1 MKLIV
6 GLGNPG
12 KKYEHTR
19 HNMGFDVVDLFSELA
34 QIDIDKEAFK
44 GLVGRGHLFDEDVNL
59 LKPQTFMNL
68 SGESVREIVSYFKI
82 PVEDII
88 VIYDDMDL
96 EPGKL
101 RLRLSGSSGG
111 HKGIQNIID
120 NLHTEDI
127 KRIRIGIG
135 KPTYDTIDYVL
146 SKPLKE
152 ERELIDKAIKTAV
165 DALKEILK
173 NNFDSAMNKYN
184 HQITNVFYFSFFEY
198 HPIYFSIYLNI
209 FSNDIFVFVDL
220 THLWFCLISNF

>member
-1 MKLIV
+1 MFNYIFDKIIDTMKLIV

-34 QIDIDKEAFK
+34 QIDIDKDAFK
-44 GLVGRGHLFDEDVNL
+44 GLVGRGKVFDEDVYL

-82 PVEDII
+82 PKEDII
-88 VIYDDMDL
+88 VIYDDLDL
-96 EPGKL
+96 EPGKI

-111 HKGIQNIID
+111 HRGIQNIIEQ
-120 NLHTEDI
+120 LGTENI

-135 KPTYDTIDYVL
+135 KPNYDTIDYVL
-146 SKPLKE
+146 GKPLKE
-152 ERELIDKAIKTAV
+152 EQVLIDEAIKKAV

-184 HQITNVFYFSFFEY
+184 H
-198 HPIYFSIYLNI
+198 
-209 FSNDIFVFVDL
+209 
-220 THLWFCLISNF
+220 

>member
-34 QIDIDKEAFK
+34 KIDIDKEAFK
-44 GLVGRGHLFDEDVNL
+44 GLVGRGKVFEEDIYL
-59 LKPQTFMNL
+59 LKPQTYMNL
-68 SGESVREIVSYFKI
+68 SGESVRELVSYFKI
-82 PVEDII
+82 PTEDII
-88 VIYDDMDL
+88 VIYDDLDL
-96 EPGKL
+96 EPGKI

-120 NLHTEDI
+120 NLGTEEI

-135 KPTYDTIDYVL
+135 KPTFDTIDYVL
-146 SKPLKE
+146 GKPLKE
-152 ERELIDKAIKTAV
+152 ERPLIDEAINKAV

-184 HQITNVFYFSFFEY
+184 H
-198 HPIYFSIYLNI
+198 
-209 FSNDIFVFVDL
+209 
-220 THLWFCLISNF
+220 

>member
-34 QIDIDKEAFK
+34 QIDIDKDAFK
-44 GLVGRGHLFDEDVNL
+44 GLVGRGKVFDEDVYL

-82 PVEDII
+82 SKEDII
-88 VIYDDMDL
+88 VIYDDLDL
-96 EPGKL
+96 EPGKI

-111 HKGIQNIID
+111 HRGIQNIIEQ
-120 NLHTEDI
+120 LGTENI

-146 SKPLKE
+146 GKPLKE
-152 ERELIDKAIKTAV
+152 EQVLIDEAIKKAV

-184 HQITNVFYFSFFEY
+184 H
-198 HPIYFSIYLNI
+198 
-209 FSNDIFVFVDL
+209 
-220 THLWFCLISNF
+220 